1 MELLKAD
8 NDHLNATVSDLHTII
23 EELDQAM
30 ANYFG
35 NNQLQQYI
43 KEEAAQSVP
52 FARTFSH
59 SLEEINSIKLT
70 EEAGSITASDFA
82 GLVFDLRRD
91 SEALLTSN
99 YECCIKRNELY
110 HSLPFGPIRSWL
122 DDIIN
127 NFQTLNSDNSARQ
140 KQFPSV
146 GCSEV
151 KQFKVVEA
159 FLNKFS
165 RSRDHFLSSNTHLT

>member
-43 KEEAAQSVP
+43 KEETAQPVP

-70 EEAGSITASDFA
+70 
-82 GLVFDLRRD
+82 
-91 SEALLTSN
+91 
-99 YECCIKRNELY
+99 
-110 HSLPFGPIRSWL
+110 
-122 DDIIN
+122 
-127 NFQTLNSDNSARQ
+127 
-140 KQFPSV
+140 
-146 GCSEV
+146 
-151 KQFKVVEA
+151 
-159 FLNKFS
+159 
-165 RSRDHFLSSNTHLT
+165 